1 MSGSETI
8 VAIEGLRFSYPG
20 GSGAALDGISLHVA
34 RGTVL
39 GIVGQNGS
47 GKTTLAKHLN
57 GLLRPT
63 SGRVVVAGLDT
74 ARHPVRALARHV
86 GFVFQNPG
94 HQLFARTVAEELAF
108 GPRNLGVAPDEVDDR
123 VASIAQALRLGDV
136 LDMHP
141 YRLPLPLRKLVT
153 IASVLTMRP
162 SVLVLDEPTTGQ
174 DHRTSR
180 RITDAIEGVRASGT
194 TVVCVTHDMTL
205 LAAVGDRVVVLHEGR
220 VAADGT
226 PRAVLSDRGLMS
238 QTGLRPPQVT
248 ALSLAMPGR
257 GDRPG
262 ALSIGELVD
271 EIRAA
276 G

>member
-1 MSGSETI
+1 MSGSEAVI
-8 VAIEGLRFSYPG
+8 SIEDLRFTYPG
-20 GSGAALDGISLHVA
+20 GGAALDGVSLDVA
-34 RGTVL
+34 RGASL

-63 SGRVVVAGLDT
+63 SGRVVVEGLDT
-74 ARHPVRALARHV
+74 ASHPVRSLARHV
-86 GFVFQNPG
+86 GYVFQNPG

-108 GPRNLGVAPDEVDDR
+108 GPRNLGLAADEIDAR
-123 VASIAQALRLGDV
+123 VASVAETLGLADV
-136 LDMHP
+136 LPMHP
-141 YRLPLPLRKLVT
+141 YRLPFPLRKLVT

-180 RITDAIEGVRASGT
+180 RITEVIDGARASGA

-205 LAAVGDRVVVLHEGR
+205 LAATSDRVVVLHEGR
-220 VAADGT
+220 IAADGT
-226 PRAVLSDRGLMS
+226 PRAVLSDRGLMAA
-238 QTGLRPPQVT
+238 TRLRPPQVT
-248 ALSLAMPGR
+248 QLSLAMPHH

-271 EIRAA
+271 EIRGAT
-276 G
+276 

>member
-1 MSGSETI
+1 MSGSETV
-8 VAIEGLRFSYPG
+8 VAIESLRFSYPG
-20 GSGAALDGISLHVA
+20 GGVILDGVSLDVA
-34 RGTVL
+34 RGTIL

-63 SGRVVVAGLDT
+63 AGRVIVEGLDT

-108 GPRNLGVAPDEVDDR
+108 GPRNLGVAPDEVGDR
-123 VASIAQALRLGDV
+123 VASVAEALRLADV
-136 LDMHP
+136 LQIHP
-141 YRLPLPLRKLVT
+141 HRLPFPLRKLVS
-153 IASVLTMRP
+153 IASVLTMHP

-174 DHRTSR
+174 DHRMSR
-180 RITDAIEGVRASGT
+180 RITDVIDGVRASGT

-205 LAAVGDRVVVLHEGR
+205 LAVASDRIVVLHAGR
-220 VAADGT
+220 VAADGP
-226 PRAVLSDRGLMS
+226 PRAVLSDRGLMEE
-238 QTGLRPPQVT
+238 TALRPPQVT
-248 ALSLAMPGR
+248 ALSMAMPRR
-257 GDRPG
+257 GARPG

-276 G
+276 T

>member
-1 MSGSETI
+1 MSGSETV
-8 VAIEGLRFSYPG
+8 VAIESLRFSYPG
-20 GSGAALDGISLHVA
+20 GGVILDGVSLDVA
-34 RGTVL
+34 RGTIL

-63 SGRVVVAGLDT
+63 AGRVVVEGLDT

-108 GPRNLGVAPDEVDDR
+108 GPRNLGVAPDEVGDR
-123 VASIAQALRLGDV
+123 VASVAEALRLAEV
-136 LDMHP
+136 LPMHP
-141 YRLPLPLRKLVT
+141 HRLPFPLRKLVS
-153 IASVLTMRP
+153 IASVLTMHP

-180 RITDAIEGVRASGT
+180 RITDVIDGVRASGT

-205 LAAVGDRVVVLHEGR
+205 LAATSDRIVALHAGR
-220 VAADGT
+220 VAADGP
-226 PRAVLSDRGLMS
+226 PRAVLSDRGLMEE
-238 QTGLRPPQVT
+238 TALRPPQVT
-248 ALSLAMPGR
+248 ALSMAMPR
-257 GDRPG
+257 RSARPG

-276 G
+276 T